1 MSVMGSQ
8 YLSLMRSTAIV
19 ERAVRRLLH
28 HWVWKLLQPGL
39 ILAKSFIVVHGPATS
54 VDARLEEGSPY
65 LHRRNIWKQWS
76 CEKFE

>member
-1 MSVMGSQ
+1 MGSQ

-39 ILAKSFIVVHGPATS
+39 ILAKSFIVVHGPT
-54 VDARLEEGSPY
+54 RLT
-65 LHRRNIWKQWS
+65 
-76 CEKFE
+76 

>member
-19 ERAVRRLLH
+19 ERVVRRLLH
-28 HWVWKLLQPGL
+28 HWMWKLLQPGP
-39 ILAKSFIVVHGPATS
+39 IVAKSFMVVHSGLTS
-54 VDARLEEGSPY
+54 RDARLEEGSPY
-65 LHRRNIWKQWS
+65 LHRGNIWKQWS